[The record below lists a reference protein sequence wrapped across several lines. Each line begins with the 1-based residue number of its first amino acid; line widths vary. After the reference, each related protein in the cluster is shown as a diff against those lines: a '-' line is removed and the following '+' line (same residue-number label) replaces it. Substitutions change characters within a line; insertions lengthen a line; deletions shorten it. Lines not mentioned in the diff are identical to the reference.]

1 MKTYD
6 WDKDKNEWL
15 KKKRG
20 ISFED
25 PEEEREILEAYEKG
39 LLEPVDNP
47 EKRREELRQYA
58 KATILKSRHVS
69 VRLSE
74 RDLLK
79 IKAKAIEIGIPYQ
92 TLMGSVLH
100 QYATDR
106 ISSVL

>member
-1 MKTYD
+1 MTKRIA
-6 WDKDKNEWL
+6 KDRSDL
-15 KKKRG
+15 LD
-20 ISFED
+20 D

-58 KATILKSRHVS
+58 KATISKTKNVK

-74 RDLLK
+74 RDFIK

-92 TLMGSVLH
+92 TLMDSLLH
-100 QYATDR
+100 QYATGR
-106 ISSVL
+106 ISSTL

>member
-1 MKTYD
+1 MRKRIY
-6 WDKDKNEWL
+6 KDRPDL
-15 KKKRG
+15 LD
-20 ISFED
+20 D

-58 KATILKSRHVS
+58 KATILKNKHVS

-74 RDLLK
+74 WDLLK

-92 TLMGSVLH
+92 TLIGSVLH
-100 QYATDR
+100 QYATGR
-106 ISSVL
+106 MSSNL